1 MRRLLEYALYRA
13 LAFLVP
19 LLPRPALVWF
29 GHRLGALY
37 YLWSARD
44 RRVGMEN
51 LLRVFPDRTDHRG
64 ILRRSLKLQAV
75 ALLDALWAGNMPP
88 ERAAK
93 HVDADGKQVLEVR
106 ERIRTCGR
114 GVVVAS
120 AHFGSWEMLNLS
132 SRAFG
137 FPPATFIAR
146 PVRNALIDRH
156 LRRQREKGG
165 NRLVY
170 REQALA
176 GCIAALRRGEVAC
189 SVIDIAVLP
198 DEGGIFVD
206 FLGTPASTSAA
217 LPMLA
222 VRRDALLFFLVCRPV
237 DGGRRYHLDG
247 EEIPVRKDADDADA
261 EVLRLTREL
270 SGALERAIRA
280 HPEAWMWGYKR
291 WKWRPSEMP
300 GAYPSYSSWLTKEL

>member
-1 MRRLLEYALYRA
+1 MRRALEYALYRVLA
-13 LAFLVP
+13 LLVP
-19 LLPRPALVWF
+19 LLPRGALVWL
-29 GHRLGALY
+29 GHRLGAAY
-37 YLWSARD
+37 YAMSARD

-51 LLRVFPDRTDHRG
+51 LRRVFPDRTDHGRV
-64 ILRRSLKLQAV
+64 LRQSLKLQAV
-75 ALLDALWAGNMPP
+75 ALLDALWAAGMSP
-88 ERAAK
+88 EEALR
-93 HVDADGKQVLEVR
+93 HVGADERQVR
-106 ERIRTCGR
+106 EVCEHIKQGGR
-114 GVVVAS
+114 GAVVAT

-146 PVRNALIDRH
+146 PVRNALIDAH

-170 REQALA
+170 REKALG
-176 GCIAALRRGEVAC
+176 GCMAALRRGEVAC

-198 DEGGIFVD
+198 EEGGILVD

-217 LPMLA
+217 LPLLA
-222 VRRDALLFFLVCRPV
+222 VRRGTPLYFLVCRPE
-237 DGGRRYHLDG
+237 DGGRRYRLEG
-247 EEIPVRKDADDADA
+247 EEIPVRKDADPDA

-270 SGALERAIRA
+270 SAALERAVRA

-291 WKWRPSEMP
+291 WKWRPSEIP
-300 GAYPSYSSWLTKEL
+300 GAYPSYSSWLTKQL

>member
-1 MRRLLEYALYRA
+1 MRRLLEYGLYRI

-19 LLPRPALVWF
+19 FLPRPALVWV
-29 GHRLGALY
+29 GHRLGAAY
-37 YLWSARD
+37 YALSARD

-51 LLRVFPDRTDHRG
+51 LRRVFPDRTDHRR

-75 ALLDALWAGNMPP
+75 ALLDALWAAGMKP
-88 ERAAK
+88 ELAARHVRA
-93 HVDADGKQVLEVR
+93 DERQVREAH
-106 ERIRTCGR
+106 ERIRARG
-114 GVVVAS
+114 GVVAT

-137 FPPATFIAR
+137 LPAATFIAR
-146 PVRNALIDRH
+146 PVRNDLIDAH

-170 REQALA
+170 RAQALGA
-176 GCIAALRRGEVAC
+176 CMAALRRGEAVC

-198 DEGGIFVD
+198 DEGGVFVD

-222 VRRDALLFFLVCRPV
+222 VRRAAPLYFLTCRPL
-237 DGGRRYHLDG
+237 DGGRRYLLEG
-247 EEIPVRKDADDADA
+247 EEIPIRRDADPDE
-261 EVLRLTREL
+261 EVLRVTREL
-270 SGALERAIRA
+270 SAALERAVRA

-291 WKWRPSEMP
+291 WKWRPSELP
-300 GAYPSYSSWLTKEL
+300 GAYPSYSSWLTKKL